1 MAVRAGHGAGS
12 AHSSGPKTMRIDRHT
27 TGRDGDGGAL
37 ALLAAIGLLVVV
49 GLVAVALDRL
59 TPLVPPTPRLAAMAL
74 L

>member
-1 MAVRAGHGAGS
+1 
-12 AHSSGPKTMRIDRHT
+12 MRIDRHT